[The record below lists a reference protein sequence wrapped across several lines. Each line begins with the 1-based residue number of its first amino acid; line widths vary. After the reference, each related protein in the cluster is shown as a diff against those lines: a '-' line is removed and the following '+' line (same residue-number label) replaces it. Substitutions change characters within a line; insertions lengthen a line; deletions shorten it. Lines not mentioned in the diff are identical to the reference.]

1 MTPLSPAE
9 HSRWQLGARSALRPE
24 LRPCLRL
31 PAAPAAPTRTPT
43 QAEPQPLGYV
53 PRRPQVRPSFEQ
65 GTIPR
70 TCSHLAVRDL
80 VGPPAPLGRSNLR
93 TRAAWEPLRGKT

>member
-1 MTPLSPAE
+1 MTPSSPAE

-53 PRRPQVRPSFEQ
+53 TRRP
-65 GTIPR
+65 
-70 TCSHLAVRDL
+70 
-80 VGPPAPLGRSNLR
+80 
-93 TRAAWEPLRGKT
+93 